1 MASSFLN
8 TKKCSEYLTR
18 YHVGE
23 SMVASIRHF
32 LRFIDLDDTFD
43 KYGFVK
49 KVSPFC
55 HYDRKSY
62 EAVC

>member
-1 MASSFLN
+1 M
-8 TKKCSEYLTR
+8 
-18 YHVGE
+18 GE

-55 HYDRKSY
+55 QYNRKS
-62 EAVC
+62 